1 MLSRCREKI
10 KLLEA
15 VVLHGSISK
24 AAKAVG
30 FNYKT
35 AWGSVN
41 AINSLLPSPA
51 FVTKMGGQGEAEAQ
65 R

>member
-1 MLSRCREKI
+1 MEKQNISASLSLRSSERFLVGRERI

-30 FNYKT
+30 
-35 AWGSVN
+35 
-41 AINSLLPSPA
+41 L
-51 FVTKMGGQGEAEAQ
+51 
-65 R
+65 